1 MTTQDVSLKQLEE
14 DLNHGDPLDLMQYQK
29 LLQQAS
35 ELGFSTAD
43 TLEAALVCNTHEL
56 ELVTD
61 YILQDPT
68 QLNFDAKYNLFF
80 ILQKTKQKS
89 RRKRYEKRKEEL
101 KKDVEVAP
109 EKLKLID
116 ELKRLRRELEQEKRK
131 QEQLEQE
138 LKERQSVKK
147 VEKYT
152 EFLRGVIADEIITD
166 QENLALEA
174 YRKVHSI
181 NDEEQEQALSNLEMR
196 SEDLEDYRKN
206 PEDGGGRKCVACGKG
221 PKEYV
226 VYDCMH
232 VCVCESCSKNVG
244 VGGGPGDGC
253 PVCGGDIVKVEK
265 QLKTLAYILS
275 KKKIFQKM
283 KSKYTLSK
291 VATEESSNVV
301 VKFN

>member
-1 MTTQDVSLKQLEE
+1 MTAQDSSLKQLEE
-14 DLNHGDPLDLMQYQK
+14 DLNNGNPLDLMQYQN
-29 LLQQAS
+29 LLQLAS
-35 ELGFSTAD
+35 ELGFSTTD

-61 YILQDPT
+61 YILQDPS
-68 QLNFDAKYNLFF
+68 N
-80 ILQKTKQKS
+80 

-109 EKLKLID
+109 EKLKIID
-116 ELKRLRRELEQEKRK
+116 ELKRIRRELEQEKRK

-152 EFLRGVIADEIITD
+152 EFLRGIIADEIITD
-166 QENLALEA
+166 KENLALEA
-174 YRKVHSI
+174 YRKGYQI
-181 NDEEQEQALSNLEMR
+181 DDEEHEQALSNLEMR
-196 SEDLEDYRKN
+196 PEDLEDYRKN
-206 PEDGGGRKCVACGKG
+206 PEDAGGRKCVACGKG

-232 VCVCESCSKNVG
+232 VCICESCSKNVG

-253 PVCGGDIVKVEK
+253 PVCGGDIVKMEK
-265 QLKTLAYILS
+265 VYAD
-275 KKKIFQKM
+275 
-283 KSKYTLSK
+283 
-291 VATEESSNVV
+291 
-301 VKFN
+301 